1 MLFVL
6 VEARP
11 QDVDLGLLD
20 RARPAVLQLVD
31 VVDLFAYDDNENQ
44 KLFLL
49 ENSLINKYSYNFGIL
64 DFVTRLT
71 HILMLC
77 SWIL

>member
-20 RARPAVLQLVD
+20 RARPAVLQLVN
-31 VVDLFAYDDNENQ
+31 VVDLFAYDDNENK

-49 ENSLINKYSYNFGIL
+49 ENSFINKY
-64 DFVTRLT
+64 
-71 HILMLC
+71 
-77 SWIL
+77 

>member
-20 RARPAVLQLVD
+20 RARPAVLQLVN
-31 VVDLFAYDDNENQ
+31 VVDLFAYNDNLMFF
-44 KLFLL
+44 KVI
-49 ENSLINKYSYNFGIL
+49 LIEKRLIDNFHLGVEKAIEL
-64 DFVTRLT
+64 VTCQANN
-71 HILMLC
+71 IC
-77 SWIL
+77 IQ